1 VEVAM
6 VDTRGELPQGW
17 ARRAAERL
25 VEAILATCERQP
37 AEDQEALLREIAR
50 RALRRMPNAAFEARE
65 LAKALEIESMK
76 QP

>member
-1 VEVAM
+1 M
-6 VDTRGELPQGW
+6 VDTRGEVPQGW
-17 ARRAAERL
+17 ARRTAERL
-25 VEAILATCERQP
+25 VEAILATCERHP